1 MDQTQ
6 LRRHIRS
13 ITHQDEHRSVTQL
26 LHDNPFSKQVRQQIL
41 DQSRDLVEACRRDK
55 GSRGTLDAFL
65 LEFGLSNA
73 EGVALMCLAEALLR
87 VPDALTADRLIA
99 EKIQSGNWQDHRGQS
114 QSLFVN
120 ASTWGLMLTGHLVSL
135 DKDITE
141 DTGNWVKRLTSTLG
155 EPVIRAA
162 VMQAM
167 KIMGGQYVLG
177 RTIEE
182 GLKRG
187 AKQNHES
194 SRYSFDMLGEGAR
207 TEADAQ
213 QYLHAY
219 ATAIDS
225 IGRANTAD
233 SNIYSAN
240 GISVKLSALH
250 PRYDYAQHKK
260 VMNELLP
267 RIKQLCL
274 QAKKYDIGLSID
286 AEESYR
292 LDISLDIFQALAY
305 DADLQGWQGLG
316 FVLQA
321 YQKRSPAVAK
331 WLIGLAEQT
340 QRRLMVRLVKGAY
353 WDAEI
358 KHAQELGLKGYP
370 VFTRKA
376 NTDLC
381 YQQCA
386 EILLGAQAHIYPQFA
401 THNAY
406 TVAMIMALAGDRE
419 FEFQRLHG
427 MGHILY
433 DQARRHYDRAMV
445 VRVYAPVG
453 NHKDLL
459 PYLVRR
465 LLENGANSSFVNR
478 FLDLQTP
485 VDELLEDTR
494 KQVTDSFPYQHRQI
508 VIPQQ
513 IFSAAGEPR
522 ENAAGID
529 IDCPLETQTLL
540 QAIEHISNQPLLTHS
555 IIDGQP
561 VERELKIRF
570 SPADNRQQIGHSS
583 AAQNEDIQRAV
594 ASASTE
600 HKAWSALGAKR
611 RADIIDKAADLLE
624 RDCAELIAVISL
636 EAGRTIDDGI
646 SEVREAIDFCRYYA
660 LQARQLAAD
669 PSQSYTGRGVF
680 LCISPWNFPL
690 AIFVGQVVAALVAGN
705 TVIAKPADQTPAIAG
720 YAVRLLHA
728 AGVPG
733 EALQLVLGSG
743 SQIGKLLVPDHR
755 IAGIAF
761 TGSTVTAQTI
771 NSQLAQRR
779 GAPIPFIAE
788 TGGQNCMI
796 VDSTALPEQV
806 VDDVIT
812 SAFLSAGQ
820 RCSALRVLFIQS
832 DIADQCL
839 EMLAGAMACI
849 EVGDPRLL
857 STDLGPVIDRGAQ
870 QELQAHIDLMDS
882 KADKKAKLVASIEL
896 PEHCDQG
903 SFVAPHIIEIESI
916 DQLTEEVF
924 GPVLHVIRYSADQLD
939 TVLAQVNQ
947 TGYGLTLGVHS
958 RIQAFANTVFR
969 NSIAGNTYINRNMV
983 GAVVGVNP
991 FGGRGLSGT
1000 GPKAGGPNYLLRFS
1014 ASAAPTA
1021 CQQPYVIDLSD
1032 SRIADPVLIEN
1043 AVAALSDWHGV
1054 SVENRVLRL
1063 KQCNPE
1069 VASRFEAMAIEKLA
1083 SPVQLPGPTGEDNR
1097 LSLQARGPVVLVI
1110 RDEDTIAAAEQQIVG
1125 ALLCGCPIILAAH
1138 KTHWAELQSMQLR
1151 YQQAGVQAS
1160 LLQLVPMEYLI
1171 DIIQNNSIEAVIA
1184 NSLNTD
1190 SIVLRQIMARRTGS
1204 IIPLIEWPV
1213 CNEGFNYH
1221 WLLWFLSERTK
1232 TDNLVA
1238 RGGNT
1243 QLFNLQE

>member
-1 MDQTQ
+1 MNQTQ
-6 LRRHIRS
+6 LRRHIRCT
-13 ITHQDEHRSVTQL
+13 THQDEHQSVTQL
-26 LHDNPFSKQVRQQIL
+26 LHSNPFSQQARQQIL
-41 DQSRDLVEACRRDK
+41 NESRDVVTACRRDQ
-55 GSRGTLDAFL
+55 GSGGALDAFL

-99 EKIQSGNWQDHRGQS
+99 EKIQSGHWQDHRGQS

-135 DKDITE
+135 DQDITD
-141 DTGNWVKRLTSTLG
+141 DTDNWVKRLASTLG

-187 AKQNHES
+187 VKHNHNS

-213 QYLHAY
+213 RYMHAY
-219 ATAIDS
+219 ATAIDT
-225 IGRANTAD
+225 IGGANASD
-233 SNIYSAN
+233 SNVYTGN

-250 PRYDYAQHKK
+250 PRYYYSQHERVIK
-260 VMNELLP
+260 ELLP

-274 QAKKYDIGLSID
+274 QAKKYAIGLSID

-292 LDISLDIFQALAY
+292 LDISLDIFQALAC
-305 DADLQGWQGLG
+305 DSDLQGWQGLG

-321 YQKRSPAVAK
+321 YQKRAPAVAK

-358 KHAQELGLKGYP
+358 KHAQELGLDGYP

-386 EILLGAQAHIYPQFA
+386 ALLLDAEAQIYPQFA

-406 TVAMIMALAGDRE
+406 TVTMIMALAGDRE

-427 MGHILY
+427 MGHALY
-433 DQARRHYDRAMV
+433 DQVRRRYGRAMV

-478 FLDLQTP
+478 FLDAQTP
-485 VDELLEDTR
+485 VEELLQDTR
-494 KQVTDSFPYQHRQI
+494 TEVRQSFPYQHRQI
-508 VIPQQ
+508 AVPRNL
-513 IFSAAGEPR
+513 FTAVGER
-522 ENAAGID
+522 RNNANGID
-529 IDCPLETQTLL
+529 SDCPLETQTLL
-540 QAIEHISNQPLLTHS
+540 QAVERISNQSLLAHS
-555 IIDGQP
+555 IIDGQI
-561 VERELKIRF
+561 VEPELKTRF

-583 AAQNEDIQRAV
+583 AAQIEDIHRAV
-594 ASASTE
+594 TSASTQYQ
-600 HKAWSALGAKR
+600 AWSALGAER

-636 EAGRTIDDGI
+636 EAGRTIGDGI

-660 LQARQLAAD
+660 LQARRLATD
-669 PSQSYTGRGVF
+669 STQSCTGRGVF

-705 TVIAKPADQTPAIAG
+705 TVIAKPADQTPAIASH
-720 YAVRLLHA
+720 AVRLLHA

-761 TGSTVTAQTI
+761 TGSTATAQTI
-771 NSQLAQRR
+771 NRQLAERP
-779 GAPIPFIAE
+779 GGPIPFIAE

-832 DIADQCL
+832 DIADHCL
-839 EMLAGAMACI
+839 EMLTGAIACI
-849 EVGDPRLL
+849 EMGDPRLL
-857 STDLGPVIDRGAQ
+857 STDLGPVIDRSAQ
-870 QELQAHIDLMDS
+870 QQLQAHIDLMDS
-882 KADKKAKLVASIEL
+882 KSDKQAKLLATIEP
-896 PEHCDQG
+896 PEHCAYG
-903 SFVAPHIIEIESI
+903 SFIAPHIIEIESI

-924 GPVLHVIRYSADQLD
+924 GPVLHVIRYRADQLSH
-939 TVLAQVNQ
+939 VLQQINQ

-958 RIQAFANTVFR
+958 RIQAFADTVFR

-1000 GPKAGGPNYLLRFS
+1000 GPKAGGPNYLFRFS
-1014 ASAAPTA
+1014 TTVPPTP
-1021 CQQPYVIDLSD
+1021 CDQPYLIDFSD
-1032 SRIADPVLIEN
+1032 SYAIDPVLIDN
-1043 AVAALSDWHGV
+1043 AITALSDWHCV
-1054 SVENRVLRL
+1054 SIDNRLMKL
-1063 KQCNPE
+1063 KQCNPQIL
-1069 VASRFEAMAIEKLA
+1069 SRFDAMTIEKL
-1083 SPVQLPGPTGEDNR
+1083 SNPVRLPGPTGEDNQ
-1097 LSLQARGPVVLVI
+1097 LSLLARGAMVLVI
-1110 RDEDTIAAAEQQIVG
+1110 REQDPIDVAEQQIIC
-1125 ALLCGCPIILAAH
+1125 ALLCGCSIIMAADRS
-1138 KTHWAELQSMQLR
+1138 HWVALERMRER
-1151 YQQAGVQAS
+1151 YQQAEIPAL
-1160 LLQLVPMEYLI
+1160 LLQLVPIEGLNSI
-1171 DIIQNNSIEAVIA
+1171 VQNNRIEGVIA

-1190 SIVLRQIMARRTGS
+1190 SSELRQMMASRTGS
-1204 IIPLIEWPV
+1204 IIPLIEWPADHS
-1213 CNEGFNYH
+1213 GYHYH

-1232 TDNLVA
+1232 TENLVA

-1243 QLFNLQE
+1243 QLFNLQD

>member
-1 MDQTQ
+1 MNQTQ
-6 LRRHIRS
+6 LRKHIRCT
-13 ITHQDEHRSVTQL
+13 THQDEHQSVTQL
-26 LHDNPFSKQVRQQIL
+26 LHSNPFSKQARQQIL
-41 DQSRDLVEACRRDK
+41 DESRDLVTACRRDQ
-55 GSRGTLDAFL
+55 GSGGALDAFL

-99 EKIQSGNWQDHRGQS
+99 EKIQSGDWQDHRGQS

-135 DKDITE
+135 DKAITE

-182 GLKRG
+182 SLKRG
-187 AKQNHES
+187 AKQNHKN
-194 SRYSFDMLGEGAR
+194 SRFSFDMLGEGAR

-213 QYLHAY
+213 RYMYAY
-219 ATAIDS
+219 ATAIDT
-225 IGRANTAD
+225 IGGANTSG
-233 SNIYSAN
+233 SNVYSGN

-250 PRYDYAQHKK
+250 PRYFYSQHKK
-260 VMNELLP
+260 VIKELLP

-274 QAKKYDIGLSID
+274 QAKKHAIGLSID

-292 LDISLDIFQALAY
+292 LDISLDIFQALAC
-305 DADLQGWQGLG
+305 DSDLQGWQGLG

-321 YQKRSPAVAK
+321 YQKRAPAVAK

-358 KHAQELGLKGYP
+358 KHAQELGLEGYP

-386 EILLGAQAHIYPQFA
+386 ALLLDAQAQIYPQFA

-406 TVAMIMALAGDRE
+406 TVSMIMALAGDRE

-427 MGHILY
+427 MGHALY
-433 DQARRHYDRAMV
+433 DQARRRHGKAMV

-478 FLDLQTP
+478 FLDAQTP
-485 VDELLEDTR
+485 VEELLQDTR
-494 KQVTDSFPYQHRQI
+494 TEVRQSFPYQHRQI
-508 VIPQQ
+508 VLPRNL
-513 IFSAAGEPR
+513 FTAAGEPR
-522 ENAAGID
+522 NNASGID

-540 QAIEHISNQPLLTHS
+540 QAVERISNQSLQAHS
-555 IIDGQP
+555 IIDGHA
-561 VERELKIRF
+561 VETGLKTRF

-583 AAQNEDIQRAV
+583 AAHNEDIQRAV
-594 ASASTE
+594 TSALTQYPI
-600 HKAWSALGAKR
+600 WSALGAER

-636 EAGRTIDDGI
+636 EAGRTIGDGI

-660 LQARQLAAD
+660 LQARLLAKD
-669 PSQSYTGRGVF
+669 STLSYTGRGVF

-733 EALQLVLGSG
+733 EVLQLVLGSG

-761 TGSTVTAQTI
+761 TGSTATAQTI
-771 NSQLAQRR
+771 NRQLAERH
-779 GAPIPFIAE
+779 GGPIPLIAE

-832 DIADQCL
+832 DIADHCL

-849 EVGDPRLL
+849 EMGDPRLL
-857 STDLGPVIDRGAQ
+857 STDLGPVIDRSAQ
-870 QELQAHIDLMDS
+870 QQLQAHINLMDS
-882 KADKKAKLVASIEL
+882 KSDKQSKLLATIEP
-896 PEHCDQG
+896 PEQCGHG
-903 SFVAPHIIEIESI
+903 SFIAPYIIEIDSI

-924 GPVLHVIRYSADQLD
+924 GPVLHVIRYRADQLSQ
-939 TVLAQVNQ
+939 VLQQINQ

-958 RIQAFANTVFR
+958 RIQAFADTVFR

-1014 ASAAPTA
+1014 ATSSSIQ
-1021 CQQPYVIDLSD
+1021 CNQPYQIDLSSD
-1032 SRIADPVLIEN
+1032 YEIDPVLIDN
-1043 AVAALSDWHGV
+1043 AVAALSGWYGV
-1054 SVENRVLRL
+1054 SIAHRLIKL
-1063 KQCNPE
+1063 KQCNPQT
-1069 VASRFEAMAIEKLA
+1069 VSRFDAVAIEKL
-1083 SPVQLPGPTGEDNR
+1083 STPVRLPGPTGEDNQ
-1097 LSLQARGPVVLVI
+1097 LSLLARGAMVLVI
-1110 RDEDTIAAAEQQIVG
+1110 RQQDPIDVAEQQIIC
-1125 ALLCGCPIILAAH
+1125 ALLCGCSIIMAADRSHWLAL
-1138 KTHWAELQSMQLR
+1138 EQIRER
-1151 YQQAGVQAS
+1151 YQQAEIPAS
-1160 LLQLVPMEYLI
+1160 LMQLVPIEGLNSI
-1171 DIIQNNSIEAVIA
+1171 VQNNRIEGVIA

-1190 SIVLRQIMARRTGS
+1190 SSGLRQMMANRTGS
-1204 IIPLIEWPV
+1204 IIPLIEWS
-1213 CNEGFNYH
+1213 EDSTGYHYH

-1232 TDNLVA
+1232 TENLVA

-1243 QLFNLQE
+1243 QLFNLQD